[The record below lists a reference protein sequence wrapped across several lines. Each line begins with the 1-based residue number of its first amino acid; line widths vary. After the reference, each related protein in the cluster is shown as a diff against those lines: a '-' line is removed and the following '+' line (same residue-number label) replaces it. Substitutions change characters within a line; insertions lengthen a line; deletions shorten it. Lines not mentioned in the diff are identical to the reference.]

1 MSSDPRN
8 TNARRPDVG
17 LRWAGRLLFA
27 TTAWLVTDLAL
38 QPGYATPARLFG
50 SDKIEHILAFMA
62 LAVLAR
68 LGWPRQPIWAGGLI
82 LFSYGLGIEAM
93 QATEQ
98 IGRTASVADVGADLI
113 GIGLGFGI
121 VAIFNRKLRR

>member
-8 TNARRPDVG
+8 TNARRPDAG

-27 TTAWLVTDLAL
+27 TTLWLVTDLAL

-50 SDKIEHILAFMA
+50 SDKIEHILAFSA

-68 LGWPRQPIWAGGLI
+68 LGWPRQPAWISGLV
-82 LFSYGLGIEAM
+82 LLSYGLGIEAL
-93 QATEQ
+93 QATDQ
-98 IGRTASVADVGADLI
+98 IGRTASLADVGADLI
-113 GIGLGFGI
+113 GIGLGIGI
-121 VAIFNRKLRR
+121 VALFNRKL